1 MPLLA
6 IDPLARARAETQA
19 NQAAAAHPATSAW
32 VSANAGTGKTHVLT
46 MRVLRL
52 LLAGTDPQRI
62 LALTYTKA
70 AAAEMATRV
79 FARLAEWV
87 TASDA
92 ELGAKLAALLGR
104 RASAAE
110 MQRARRLFA
119 VAIETPGGLKVQ
131 TIHAFCER
139 LLQRFP
145 LEAGVP
151 PGFEILDEGE
161 RAALLQE
168 AADAT
173 LAEAAAAASESP
185 LARAL
190 AFAVGFAAEV
200 SFDALLGEA
209 LREQWLAAAVRLDDD
224 DSDGLAE
231 AERIYR
237 LALDLPA
244 DASLQET
251 DEALAH
257 VLSEQEL
264 ARIRDALAAGTRS
277 DAKASE
283 RVGAALASSAAAG
296 RIRELWGLFLTGGGE
311 PRRSLITKGT
321 AAEHPDVAALLQRAQ
336 QRFTALYDGRCRL
349 QLLAATL
356 ALVRL
361 GSAVMQRYS
370 EAKGRQAKLDF
381 DDLIGRAA
389 SLLRSSSAVEWVLYK
404 LDGGLDHILVD
415 EAQDT
420 SPLQWQVVRAL
431 AEEFFTGR
439 GARDEPRTL
448 FAVGDEKQSIYS
460 FQGAAPKMFA
470 AMGKDLAQRAG
481 RAGLPWRRVPLTLS
495 FRTVEP
501 LLAAV
506 DSIFADP
513 QRTPGLSS
521 APVPLEHVASRAG
534 HAGLIEIWPTEKH
547 EPAEAAEP
555 WSPLAETGVSP
566 SAVRLANRIAATI
579 AGWLEAREM
588 LASENRPVRAADILV
603 LVRKRLPFAPALV
616 SALKARGVPVA
627 GADRLVLG
635 EQIAVQDLVALGDA
649 LTLPD
654 DDLAL
659 AAVLK
664 SPLLVLDDDDLMA
677 MAIGRTGSL
686 WQQLAAQRGAS
697 PGARNAAESLQ
708 RWRRWAGSLPPFEF
722 YSAVLDGDGGRARM
736 LARLGSEAA
745 DAIDEFLNL
754 ALAHDAGAPPSLQG
768 FLCWL
773 RQGQREIKR
782 NMEPGRNEVRVMTVH
797 GAKGL
802 EAPIVFLPDT
812 CSTKSARQP
821 NALLTLDDAA
831 RPSGV
836 PPPFLWPIKGTGR
849 IAIVQDARQRVALA
863 EAEERNRLL
872 YVALTRARDR
882 LYVAGFEGVR
892 PPPAD
897 CWYNLIRDGLA
908 GQLTE
913 ETAADGRTVWR
924 LRSDQT
930 APPVS
935 GRTRA
940 PASAGVARLPAWAT
954 TPAPRE
960 PVLRMP
966 LVPSRLAPLET
977 DDAREAQ
984 ARRGRRSRADPAML
998 PPAALAE
1005 DGRFL
1010 RGTLTHALLEHLPGM
1025 PRERWTDA
1033 ARRFL
1038 ATRAAQLPERM
1049 RLEIATETLAV
1060 LQDPVLAP
1068 LFGPESRAEVAIAAE
1083 IARPGGTGPAL
1094 RLTGKIDRLVKSG
1107 GRVLILDYKT
1117 NRPPPAEPADVA
1129 DAYLFQLAAYRLG
1142 VARIFPRSRIEAALL
1157 WTDGPRIMQ
1166 LPGELLDTY
1175 EARLW
1180 EQAPASLDG

>member
-1 MPLLA
+1 MPRFGT
-6 IDPLARARAETQA
+6 DPLAGTREETRRH
-19 NQAAAAHPATSAW
+19 QAAAADPAASAW

-79 FARLAEWV
+79 FQRLAEWV
-87 TASDA
+87 TASEGD
-92 ELGAKLAALLGR
+92 LGARLGELLDRRPSAGEMR
-104 RASAAE
+104 RAR
-110 MQRARRLFA
+110 QLFA

-151 PGFEILDEGE
+151 PGFEILDDHE

-173 LAEAAAAASESP
+173 LAEAAAAEPAVP

-190 AFAVGFAAEV
+190 ASAVGFAAEA

-209 LREQWLAAAVRLDDD
+209 LRQREWLDAAVRLDHDD
-224 DSDGLAE
+224 GDGLAE

-244 DASLQET
+244 DAGLEAT
-251 DEALAH
+251 DESLAR
-257 VLSEQEL
+257 LFSEAEL
-264 ARIRDALAAGTRS
+264 ARLRDVLAAGAVSDVRASERIGAALAAGS
-277 DAKASE
+277 
-283 RVGAALASSAAAG
+283 AAG
-296 RIRELWGLFLTGGGE
+296 RIRELCKVFLTGGGE
-311 PRRSLITKGT
+311 PRQSLITRKL
-321 AAEHPDVAALLQRAQ
+321 AAEQADVAALLQRAQ
-336 QRFTALYDGRCRL
+336 RQFMTHHDARCRL
-349 QLLAATL
+349 QLLDATL

-361 GSAVMQRYS
+361 GGAVMQRYTQVK
-370 EAKGRQAKLDF
+370 ARQAKLDF

-389 SLLRSSSAVEWVLYK
+389 SLLRSSNAVEWVLYK

-420 SPLQWQVVRAL
+420 SPVQWQVIRAL

-439 GARDEPRTL
+439 GAREEARTL

-460 FQGAAPKMFA
+460 FQGAAPRMFA
-470 AMGKDLAQRAG
+470 AMGEDLAQRAD
-481 RAGLPWRRVPLTLS
+481 RAGLVWRRVPLTLS
-495 FRTVEP
+495 FRSVEP

-513 QRTPGLSS
+513 QRTPGLGA
-521 APVPLEHVASRAG
+521 APVPPRHVAARAG

-547 EPAEAAEP
+547 APADAAEP
-555 WSPLAETGVSP
+555 WSPLLETGASP
-566 SAVRLANRIAATI
+566 SVVRLANRIAATI
-579 AGWLEAREM
+579 AGWLEGHER
-588 LASENRPVRAADILV
+588 LASENRPVRAGDILV

-627 GADRLVLG
+627 GADRLALT
-635 EQIAVQDLVALGDA
+635 EQIAVQDLVALGDVLA
-649 LTLPD
+649 LPD

-664 SPLLVLDDDDLMA
+664 SPLFGLDDDDLMGLA
-677 MAIGRTGSL
+677 HGRTGSL
-686 WQQLAAQRGAS
+686 WQQLSAQRCAS
-697 PGARNAAESLQ
+697 HRVMQAAESLQ
-708 RWRRWAGSLPPFEF
+708 RWRRWAEALPPFEF
-722 YSAVLDGDGGRARM
+722 YSAVLDRDGGRVRM
-736 LARLGSEAA
+736 LARLGTEAA
-745 DAIDEFLNL
+745 DALDEFLNL
-754 ALAHDAGAPPSLQG
+754 ALAHDDGAPPSLQG
-768 FLCWL
+768 FLCWV
-773 RQGQREIKR
+773 RRGQREIKR
-782 NMEPGRNEVRVMTVH
+782 DMEPGHNEVRVMTVH

-812 CSTKSARQP
+812 CSTGSARQP
-821 NALLTLDDAA
+821 NALLALDEAP

-836 PPPFLWPIKGTGR
+836 PPPFLWPIKGTGK
-849 IAIVQDARQRVALA
+849 VGVVLNARQRVALA

-897 CWYNLIRDGLA
+897 CWYHLIKDGLSGRLKEA
-908 GQLTE
+908 
-913 ETAADGRTVWR
+913 TAADGRTVWR

-930 APPVS
+930 APPAS
-935 GRTRA
+935 AKARA
-940 PASAGVARLPAWAT
+940 PALAGFAPLRAWAR
-954 TPAPRE
+954 TPAPSE

-966 LVPSRLAPLET
+966 LVPSRLAPLQAE
-977 DDAREAQ
+977 DAHGTQ
-984 ARRGRRSRADPAML
+984 TRGRRSQAEPAML
-998 PPAALAE
+998 PPAVLAE
-1005 DGRFL
+1005 DARFL
-1010 RGTLTHALLEHLPGM
+1010 RGTLTHALLEHLPGV
-1025 PRERWTDA
+1025 PRERWAEA
-1033 ARRFL
+1033 ARVFL
-1038 ATRAAQLPERM
+1038 ATRAVQLSVRIRE
-1049 RLEIATETLAV
+1049 EIAAETLAA
-1060 LQDPVLAP
+1060 LRDPALAP
-1068 LFGPESRAEVAIAAE
+1068 LFGPESRAEVAIAAD
-1083 IARPGGTGPAL
+1083 IPHPDGSGPAL
-1094 RLTGKIDRLVKSG
+1094 RLTGKIDRLVKSD

-1142 VARIFPRSRIEAALL
+1142 VARIFPNLEIEAALL
-1157 WTDGPRIMQ
+1157 WTDGPRLMK
-1166 LPGELLDTY
+1166 LPCALLDAY
-1175 EARLW
+1175 QVRLW
-1180 EQAPASLDG
+1180 QQAPASLDA